1 MATKKF
7 NFSSSGCTLIAGGSG
22 DVTGAYA
29 NGFNVTIGAKKNY
42 NRGIRIPLIKNFG
55 TDDVIINSVTIK
67 FHAYGELT
75 SSIYDKGTGNIGH
88 YLDSFI
94 TDIQEENCIGKGSS
108 NVYTFK
114 RTISNCSD
122 WKRYSSSM
130 GCNVICPYMGI
141 RNPNSTRSD
150 TYHVTNFVIT
160 IDYSLP
166 MYYLDLN
173 GSFNGNKQGNIA
185 PYATCDVLI
194 NGAKVATQVSDYYT
208 QHEWGS
214 TYEINNI
221 QINDGYSLKNVTGSL
236 SGTITNKT
244 DVILNFVYKTFDNIL
259 LDSTKTN
266 TILINENRIKKI
278 LIDQKRIY

>member
-1 MATKKF
+1 MSLLNHSGLRAY
-7 NFSSSGCTLIAGGSG
+7 FSRCSL
-22 DVTGAYA
+22 VT
-29 NGFNVTIGAKKNY
+29 
-42 NRGIRIPLIKNFG
+42 
-55 TDDVIINSVTIK
+55 
-67 FHAYGELT
+67 
-75 SSIYDKGTGNIGH
+75 
-88 YLDSFI
+88 
-94 TDIQEENCIGKGSS
+94 
-108 NVYTFK
+108 VY
-114 RTISNCSD
+114 
-122 WKRYSSSM
+122 
-130 GCNVICPYMGI
+130 
-141 RNPNSTRSD
+141 
-150 TYHVTNFVIT
+150 
-160 IDYSLP
+160 
-166 MYYLDLN
+166 
-173 GSFNGNKQGNIA
+173 
-185 PYATCDVLI
+185 VLI